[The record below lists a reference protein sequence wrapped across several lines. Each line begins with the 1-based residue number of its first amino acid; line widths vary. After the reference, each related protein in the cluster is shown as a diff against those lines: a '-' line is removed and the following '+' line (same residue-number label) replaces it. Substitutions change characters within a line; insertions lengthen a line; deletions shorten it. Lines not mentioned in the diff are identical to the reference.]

1 MFVCQCLGSKTAL
14 WPRGVLRSGPHVL
27 VAAVKGAA
35 DCTRAWAV
43 RQEWGLLEAV
53 SGLAVHGQPTCLGV
67 RGLPGPHPPSSLG

>member
-1 MFVCQCLGSKTAL
+1 M
-14 WPRGVLRSGPHVL
+14 L
-27 VAAVKGAA
+27 VAAVKGVA